1 MGPAPIAR
9 NSHREDLI
17 DAAEAIVTEQGVG
30 ELTLERVAARAGVT
44 KGGLIYHFKTK
55 DDLLAALVQS
65 MIDEWDQRTRAKAS
79 ESGSNSSA
87 MLLALI
93 NDTFDMQPSEKQ
105 LMRNLLAAASSYPHL
120 LGPVRE
126 LYDRTYRD
134 FAGSSAQTGIALVIT
149 AAIDGISLLELLD
162 FHHFSEDQRKAMRK
176 ALQTL
181 AKDLT

>member
-1 MGPAPIAR
+1 MP
-9 NSHREDLI
+9 NSSQRSSGKQRLI
-17 DAAEAIVTEQGVG
+17 EAAAEIVSTQGVQQ
-30 ELTLERVAARAGVT
+30 LTLEGVAAAAGIT

-134 FAGSSAQTGIALVIT
+134 FAGSSAQTGIALVST